1 MDKRTQFAAYL
12 RSQRVNAARMLW
24 GVLSKSAPQRAAPS
38 KSRKNDLSAQIIFR
52 EPKQFKARLK
62 TTLFKKRTQFA
73 AYLRSQQVNA
83 ARMIR
88 RAIKKRA
95 AEGSA
100 LKLTEK

>member
-1 MDKRTQFAAYL
+1 MA
-12 RSQRVNAARMLW
+12 RSEIAIL
-24 GVLSKSAPQRAAPS
+24 
-38 KSRKNDLSAQIIFR
+38 D
-52 EPKQFKARLK
+52 
-62 TTLFKKRTQFA
+62 KRTQFA